1 MKKTDLEKNKGMK
14 LEGRLRHGT
23 PTDRFGQQSNA
34 IPDRRAKRKLDSER
48 GLVPFA
54 VKINGELVQQVRA
67 LAESRGIE
75 LSELVEDVLRKGLE
89 AQS

>member
-14 LEGRLRHGT
+14 LEGRVRHGT
-23 PTDRFGQQSNA
+23 PAERFGQQSGA
-34 IPDRRAKRKLDSER
+34 VTDRRAQRKLDSER

-67 LAESRGIE
+67 LAESRGTD
-75 LSELVEDVLRKGLE
+75 LSELVEDLLRKGLE
-89 AQS
+89 VHS